1 MKTRLCRFCKAE
13 LTQIFIDLG
22 KTPLAN
28 SFLTKI
34 DDENKE
40 PAYPLC
46 VYICKEC
53 FLVQLEEFES
63 PEKIFSDYA
72 YFSSY
77 SETWLKHAKEYT
89 KMMIKR
95 FKLDETSQVI
105 EIASNDGYLLSF
117 FIEKNIPVLGIEPA
131 ANVAK
136 TAKEKGIE
144 TIVEFFDDELSKK
157 IVKTGLQADL
167 IVGNNVLAHV
177 PNLIKFIQGLKV
189 LLKPNGIITLEFPHL
204 LQLINQNQF
213 DTIYHEHFSYFSFFV
228 VQKIFAEYKLKIFDV
243 DELTTHGGSLRI
255 YLTHEEN
262 RNLSA
267 SNKVKILIDKEKKF
281 GLFELSKYEN
291 FSNQVH
297 SVKQE
302 LCNFL
307 NDSKEKGKKTICYG
321 APAKGNTLLN
331 YCKINTDYIEYT
343 VDRNPHKQGLYLP
356 GSHISIKNTDTIR
369 ETKPDYVLILPWNLK
384 NEIMN
389 QLSYIR
395 DWGGK
400 FVIPIPRVKVC

>member
-1 MKTRLCRFCKAE
+1 MVIIRGVSAKTILDSRKEKTILVSIKTTVGTFSASSPN
-13 LTQIFIDLG
+13 G
-22 KTPLAN
+22 KSKGKHEAKSYKKNIEGDIKTL
-28 SFLTKI
+28 K
-34 DDENKE
+34 
-40 PAYPLC
+40 
-46 VYICKEC
+46 
-53 FLVQLEEFES
+53 Q
-63 PEKIFSDYA
+63 FSDY
-72 YFSSY
+72 FS
-77 SETWLKHAKEYT
+77 KE
-89 KMMIKR
+89 IIE
-95 FKLDETSQVI
+95 KLDDLRRI
-105 EIASNDGYLLSF
+105 EDIVDRQIG
-117 FIEKNIPVLGIEPA
+117 
-131 ANVAK
+131 ANTLFAFESAILKALV
-136 TAKEKGIE
+136 KEK
-144 TIVEFFDDELSKK
+144 KK
-157 IVKTGLQADL
+157 QVW
-167 IVGNNVLAHV
+167 
-177 PNLIKFIQGLKV
+177 
-189 LLKPNGIITLEFPHL
+189 
-204 LQLINQNQF
+204 QLINQNQF

-228 VQKIFAEYKLKIFDV
+228 VQKILAEYKLKIFDV